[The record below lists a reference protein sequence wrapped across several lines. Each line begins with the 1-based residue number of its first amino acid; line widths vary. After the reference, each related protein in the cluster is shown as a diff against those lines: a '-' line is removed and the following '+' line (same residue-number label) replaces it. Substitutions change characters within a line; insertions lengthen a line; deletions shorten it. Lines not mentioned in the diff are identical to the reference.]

1 MLKFELI
8 EENESKA
15 LYKYFPEGGSESGI
29 VAIDK
34 KSGECSIEN
43 LSSNDRHQRYAIK
56 MFKRLREYFDSNSF
70 DKSGM
75 IAWS

>member
-1 MLKFELI
+1 MLKYELI

-15 LYKYFPEGGSESGI
+15 LYKYFPEGGSESG
-29 VAIDK
+29 VVVIDK

-43 LSSNDRHQRYAIK
+43 LSSNDRYQRYAIK
-56 MFKRLREYFDSNSF
+56 MFKRLRELLASKSF
-70 DKSGM
+70 EKTGI

>member
-8 EENESKA
+8 EENESKT
-15 LYKYFPEGGSESGI
+15 LYKYFPEGGSESG
-29 VAIDK
+29 VVSVDK
-34 KSGECSIEN
+34 ESGKCSIEN

-70 DKSGM
+70 DKSGI